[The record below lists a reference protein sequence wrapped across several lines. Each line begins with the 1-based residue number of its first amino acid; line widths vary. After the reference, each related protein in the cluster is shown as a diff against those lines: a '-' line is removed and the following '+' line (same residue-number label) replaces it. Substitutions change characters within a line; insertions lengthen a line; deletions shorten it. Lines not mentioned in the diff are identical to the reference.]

1 MNRNDVSRR
10 DFLKTAGIS
19 SLAALGAGVIPSETL
34 SAINNAEPMK
44 ITKIEVVRFKPD
56 LMVENK
62 GFYWTWVLIHTNTG
76 LVGIGETYPYAEG
89 EIGTL
94 KSLLAGMIIGKD
106 PRDIENIWQQLYLR
120 AAFRVSGGAEM
131 RMISAINIALWDILG
146 KALGVPIY
154 RLLGGRVQQGIRIY
168 NTTPN
173 RLKVNNMNADDN
185 IEGICRFLLDKGIKA
200 LKLVVYDKAG
210 IKNNGAYITPV
221 EVEQHLD
228 LIKRIRNS
236 FGDEMEVGFEFHSR
250 WNLPSAIR
258 IAKSL
263 EPYNVMYIEDILM
276 PDNAQSYAV
285 LARETSIPL
294 MVSERNS
301 TRYDYREL
309 LEAKAVDLV
318 MWDVTWCGGIT
329 SAKKISDLADTYYIP
344 VVAHTNGGPL
354 LWVASIHT
362 LTSIRNVHI
371 SESVYQSY
379 TSIYP
384 YFITNVPVPDENGLV
399 NPPEAPGLGVEL
411 REEPFKKGE
420 AWIETI
426 AEI

>member
-1 MNRNDVSRR
+1 MKLNSNNRRS
-10 DFLKTAGIS
+10 FLKSAGIGS
-19 SLAALGAGVIPSETL
+19 FAAMGTGMIPSATL

-44 ITKIEVVRFKPD
+44 ITKIEAVRFRPD
-56 LMVENK
+56 LRVEDRVIN
-62 GFYWTWVLIHTNTG
+62 WTWVLIHTNTG
-76 LVGIGETYPYAEG
+76 IVGIGETYPYADG
-89 EIGTL
+89 EIGMLKTL
-94 KSLLAGMIIGKD
+94 SSRIIGKD
-106 PRDIENIWQQLYLR
+106 PRDIEKLWWETYLY

-146 KALGVPIY
+146 KALGVPVY
-154 RLLGGRVQQGIRIY
+154 RLLGGKVQQGIRIY

-173 RLKVNNMNADDN
+173 RLQVNNMNADDN
-185 IEGICRFLLDKGIKA
+185 IEGICRFLLSKGIKA
-200 LKLVVYDKAG
+200 LKLVVYDNAG
-210 IKNNGAYITPV
+210 IRNNGAYITPV
-221 EVEQHLD
+221 EAKQHLE
-228 LIKRIRNS
+228 LIKRIRDS
-236 FGDEMEVGFEFHSR
+236 VGYEMEVGFEFHSR

-263 EPYNVMYIEDILM
+263 EPYNPMFIEDILM

-344 VVAHTNGGPL
+344 VVAHTNGGPI
-354 LWVASIHT
+354 LWVSSIQT
-362 LTSIRNVHI
+362 LTSIRNVHV

-379 TSIYP
+379 NSVYQ
-384 YFITNVPVPDENGLV
+384 YFITNVPVPDKNGLV
-399 NPPEAPGLGVEL
+399 TPPEAPGLGVEL

-420 AWIETI
+420 AIIETI